1 MSIFDFFKRN
11 FSVTEKSVCE
21 TDAIRKII
29 QSFELLDPQQ
39 ARFIAAFAYLLSRVA
54 RADLNISSEETKAM
68 EKIIME
74 HSALNAE
81 QAMLAIQAAK
91 SQSIL
96 FGSTENF
103 IVAREFS
110 NMADHDEKMRL
121 LDCIYA
127 VAAADG
133 SISTLEDNE
142 ASQIANELR
151 IEHHDLI
158 AVRSRYRNKLAV
170 LRDSIDRQSS

>member
-1 MSIFDFFKRN
+1 MSIIDFIKQN
-11 FSVTEKSVCE
+11 FSVREKSVSD

-29 QSFELLDPQQ
+29 QSLDLLDPQQ

-54 RADLNISSEETKAM
+54 RADLNISDEETKVM
-68 EKIIME
+68 ERILME

-81 QAMLAIQAAK
+81 QAMLAVQMAK
-91 SQSIL
+91 TQNIL

-103 IVAREFS
+103 LVAREF
-110 NMADHDEKMRL
+110 NDMAGHEEKIRL

-133 SISTLEDNE
+133 SISTLEANE

-158 AVRSRYRNKLAV
+158 AVRSKYRNMLAV
-170 LRDSIDRQSS
+170 LKDSNQDLS

>member
-1 MSIFDFFKRN
+1 MSIIDFIKQN
-11 FSVTEKSVCE
+11 FSVREKSTSE

-29 QSFELLDPQQ
+29 QSLDLLDPQQ

-54 RADLNISSEETKAM
+54 RADLNISSGETKVM
-68 EKIIME
+68 ERIVME
-74 HSALNAE
+74 HSALSEE
-81 QAMLAIQAAK
+81 QAMLAVQVAK
-91 SQSIL
+91 TQSIL

-110 NMADHDEKMRL
+110 DMADRDEKIRL

-133 SISTLEDNE
+133 SISTLEHNE

-158 AVRSRYRNKLAV
+158 AIRSKYRNKLAV
-170 LRDSIDRQSS
+170 LKDSNPT